1 MPSPASPFIPFDLLS
16 NFLTHTYLDTLEQLC
31 HHCDYPIDE
40 SIPPSQLIKSLKS
53 FLFIFQNNT
62 RNLTTLQQQVF
73 NYFEP
78 YTYRNKADILI
89 EETLT
94 NPQGAHIFCAS
105 KRSLHIHTLRKI
117 YSKNILSL
125 RKHPDYTLWQ
135 NYNIAFL
142 HIHRNLVYHRFEEEA
157 SIPKLLCAST
167 ANDFITCVW
176 EQYLYYLL
184 STHNYEDLLGAI
196 KMLSQSSLST
206 SSTVLN
212 YLQIELENLP
222 PSLSKELLLKKLI

>member
-1 MPSPASPFIPFDLLS
+1 MPSPTSPFIPFDLLS

-40 SIPPSQLIKSLKS
+40 STPPSKVIKSLKS

-62 RNLTTLQQQVF
+62 HNLTSLQQQVF
-73 NYFEP
+73 DYFEP
-78 YTYRNKADILI
+78 YTYKTKTDILT

-94 NPQGAHIFCAS
+94 NPQGAYIFCTS
-105 KRSLHIHTLRKI
+105 KRSLNINTLRKI

-125 RKHPDYTLWQ
+125 RKHPDYTIWQ

-142 HIHRNLVYHRFEEEA
+142 HIHRNLVYHRFKEEA

-176 EQYLYYLL
+176 EQYLHYLL
-184 STHNYEDLLGAI
+184 STHNYEDLLAAT
-196 KMLSQSSLST
+196 KMLSQSSLNT
-206 SSTVLN
+206 SSTILT
-212 YLQIELENLP
+212 YLQNELESLP
-222 PSLSKELLLKKLI
+222 SNISKELLINTLI